1 MSKFERKIR
10 RQKEKEARKRERKE
24 FKNADQDLGEKVGLF
39 NKIPDNCMMCQDSFD
54 KTNREMV
61 SSWSVVVRQ
70 EEDKVNLYCPDCWD
84 NAQKII
90 REFQES
96 LNERGS

>member
-10 RQKEKEARKRERKE
+10 RQKEKEASKRERKV

-39 NKIPDNCMMCQDSFD
+39 NKLPESCMMCFDSFD

-61 SSWSVVVRQ
+61 ASWSVVVRP

-96 LNERGS
+96 LNERNN